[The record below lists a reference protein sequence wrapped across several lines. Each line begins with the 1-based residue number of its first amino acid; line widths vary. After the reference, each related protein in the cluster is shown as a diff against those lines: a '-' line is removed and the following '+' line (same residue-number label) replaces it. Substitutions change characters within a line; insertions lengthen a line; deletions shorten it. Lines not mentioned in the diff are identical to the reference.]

1 VGEGLR
7 LLISFF
13 HFFLSWLEDSYFI
26 ICLADPSCVGFANLA
41 GHRSSEPNQ
50 IVLEKLRWTHY
61 MYAANCFLQTGLLT
75 NVLTR

>member
-1 VGEGLR
+1 MGEGLR

-41 GHRSSEPNQ
+41 GHRSSEPGSNSFRK
-50 IVLEKLRWTHY
+50 IALDT
-61 MYAANCFLQTGLLT
+61 
-75 NVLTR
+75 